1 MTQLHIEAATLI
13 ACAEIGA
20 GTILAAQWL
29 KPARLMGLLSL
40 AAGLAAWSLPAFADQ
55 NVVAADNGTIIC
67 DASLKDLTRIS
78 LKDDQFASVSKVTA
92 DNPSD
97 DFQVVNEPLRG
108 DIYLSVPTGFT
119 KPVISFF
126 GTTHKGYTYKFLC
139 SVSGNDAKQIFI
151 ANAEMVQ
158 PASVGVPLPAGLSPG
173 NTAGR
178 LISAMYAQKPVEGFD
193 VSWRPLTPVSV
204 GSLTVQ
210 LVGQYRGASLIG
222 DLIKVRNRG
231 TKPLVLTEEQVG
243 PPDALAVS
251 ITEPKLAPGQE
262 TTAFVV
268 VKTTARGEKQ

>member
-1 MTQLHIEAATLI
+1 MI
-13 ACAEIGA
+13 ACAQIGV
-20 GTILAAQWL
+20 GTFLASRWL
-29 KPARLMGLLSL
+29 KPVRFVGMLFFG
-40 AAGLAAWSLPAFADQ
+40 AGLASWSPPAFADQ
-55 NVVAADNGTIIC
+55 NVVAADNGTVVC

-97 DFQVVNEPLRG
+97 DFQVVDEPLRG

-119 KPVISFF
+119 KPTISFF
-126 GTTHKGYTYKFLC
+126 GTTHKGYTYKFVC

-158 PASVGVPLPAGLSPG
+158 PEAVGVPLPAGLSAG
-173 NTAGR
+173 DTAGH

-193 VSWRPLTPVSV
+193 VSWRPLTPVTV

-210 LVGQYRGASLIG
+210 LVGQYLGASLVG
-222 DLIKVRNRG
+222 DLIKVGNHG
-231 TKPLVLTEEQVG
+231 TKAVVLTEEQVG

-251 ITEPKLAPGQE
+251 ITDPKLAPGQE

-268 VKTTARGEKQ
+268 VKTGARGEKQ